1 MGNEALK
8 PVEDL
13 TFREAMAELDGIV
26 GVLESNTL
34 ELEDSLASYERG
46 VALLRALQGRLATAQ
61 QKVDV
66 LMGQLEPEVGRAA
79 RYHAFVTPLADRV
92 PRERRLQQRAACFA
106 STMSARN
113 LLVRRQAVE
122 RFGYQCGFIFA
133 EVPAYQC

>member
-46 VALLRALQGRLATAQ
+46 FALLRALQGRLATAQ

-66 LMGQLEPEVGRAA
+66 LMGQLEPEVS
-79 RYHAFVTPLADRV
+79 D
-92 PRERRLQQRAACFA
+92 EQRD
-106 STMSARN
+106 TMLS
-113 LLVRRQAVE
+113 
-122 RFGYQCGFIFA
+122 
-133 EVPAYQC
+133 

>member
-46 VALLRALQGRLATAQ
+46 DALLRALQGRLATAQ

-66 LMGQLEPEVGRAA
+66 LMGQLEPEVS
-79 RYHAFVTPLADRV
+79 D
-92 PRERRLQQRAACFA
+92 EQRD
-106 STMSARN
+106 TMLS
-113 LLVRRQAVE
+113 
-122 RFGYQCGFIFA
+122 
-133 EVPAYQC
+133 